1 MYGRRSHGPAATD
14 RARRG
19 MIFAGHKINQ
29 NITAMNPVSRSQV
42 IRFVVVAAML
52 FAAISCGTV
61 ERPTKP
67 SASGRAGELLA
78 IMEPGLWNG
87 AVGETFK
94 DVFRAPVPMLPQA
107 EPMFHVIFI
116 PRREFSK
123 VFETH
128 RHLFFIELDET
139 LSSPTIEFSR
149 DVWSYPQ
156 LVVRVTAPDHESILR
171 ILENNAQ
178 TFYDRYLAVEYLRLE
193 NAYRRMIQ
201 HNSHQT
207 VKHMFGID
215 MAIPEGYFVATEGED
230 FVWLRKTATREEFD
244 QAVMIWTLDYTDP
257 AVDFDIDVIWARRDS
272 ITKQYIPGQ
281 FPGTYMTTYRGE
293 LELRPDYREIS
304 FNDKYAIE
312 ARSLWRVHG
321 DFMGGPFVTY
331 TFVDEKTNRL
341 FMIDGWVFAPK
352 YDKRDYMRQVEAI
365 IWSLRFPKKEEA
377 KEDDPPEPA

>member
-1 MYGRRSHGPAATD
+1 MYRRY
-14 RARRG
+14 
-19 MIFAGHKINQ
+19 
-29 NITAMNPVSRSQV
+29 RSTPLLFV
-42 IRFVVVAAML
+42 IAL
-52 FAAISCGTV
+52 FAATACGTV
-61 ERPTKP
+61 ERPSKP

-87 AVGETFK
+87 AVGETFQE
-94 DVFRAPVPMLPQA
+94 VFRAPVPMLPQA
-107 EPMFHVIFI
+107 EPMFNVVFI

-128 RHLFFIELDET
+128 RHIFFIELDQA

-156 LVVRVTAPDHESILR
+156 MVVRVKGPDQASILR

-178 TFYDRYLAVEYLRLE
+178 TFYDRYIAVEYLRLQ

-201 HNSHQT
+201 HNSHQA
-207 VKHMFGID
+207 VKNMFDID
-215 MAIPEGYFVATEGED
+215 MAIPEGYFVAIEGAD
-230 FVWLRKTATREEFD
+230 FIWLRKTATREEFD

-257 AVDFDIDVIWARRDS
+257 TVDFDIDVIWARRDS

-293 LELRPDYREIS
+293 LELRPDYREIT

-312 ARSLWRVHG
+312 ARSLWRVQG
-321 DFMGGPFVTY
+321 DFMGGPFVNY

-365 IWSLRFPKKEEA
+365 IWSARFPAAEEEEEKETEV
-377 KEDDPPEPA
+377 

>member
-1 MYGRRSHGPAATD
+1 M
-14 RARRG
+14 
-19 MIFAGHKINQ
+19 
-29 NITAMNPVSRSQV
+29 
-42 IRFVVVAAML
+42 
-52 FAAISCGTV
+52 
-61 ERPTKP
+61 
-67 SASGRAGELLA
+67 A

-87 AVGETFK
+87 SVGETFK

-128 RHLFFIELDET
+128 RHIFFIELDQT

-156 LVVRVTAPDHESILR
+156 LVVRVTAPDRESIIR

-201 HNSHQT
+201 HNSHQA
-207 VKHMFGID
+207 VKNMFGID
-215 MAIPEGYFVATEGED
+215 MAIPEGYFVATEGEN

-244 QAVMIWTLDYTDP
+244 QAIMIWTLDYTDP

-281 FPGTYMTTYRGE
+281 FPGTYMTTYRGD

-304 FNDKYAIE
+304 FNNKYAIE

-331 TFVDEKTNRL
+331 TFVDETTNRL

-377 KEDDPPEPA
+377 EEEDPIVLTGFPVNG